1 MRTNLAINPQI
12 IASNY
17 VRIDF
22 WVIPDLPS
30 LRPASKRVQ
39 RVGDEAGFLGR

>member
-1 MRTNLAINPQI
+1 MRTTLGINPQI

-22 WVIPDLPS
+22 WVIPALPS

-39 RVGDEAGFLGR
+39 RVGDEVGFLDR